1 MIQVSYFSR
10 KSYKVG
16 ALCFLSASA
25 LAEIDMG
32 GDDCWV
38 LIRIAQSVKARLE
51 GVKG

>member
-1 MIQVSYFSR
+1 M
-10 KSYKVG
+10 
-16 ALCFLSASA
+16 SASA